1 MVHPPIPLHC
11 RCSFIHVFIHS
22 FFSHIAPSPDCP
34 PAHKG
39 WRFLTDP
46 REWGWGRCTV
56 SASPSRRVCNCSG
69 PRRPQG
75 QSGAVPAR
83 LGRTRSSGPSRLGGL
98 GPVSQPQDLMIQSR
112 PGRIESSCSWG
123 RGKEAGQEG
132 GGVSGGI
139 KNCGLCPFRSWGP
152 GEWNYL
158 GKTEPVDKA
167 LSSCPCPGPRP
178 HSLSSGGR
186 PGTLGQLVLGHMG

>member
-1 MVHPPIPLHC
+1 MRAGLQSRAAPAGGASGAVGCSPPGTLSRLSALRKRCPDLGMRDIRRHKSDAGYPPWDASSGPSPIPLHC

-46 REWGWGRCTV
+46 REWGWGRCRV

-98 GPVSQPQDLMIQSR
+98 GPVSQPQDLIQSR

-123 RGKEAGQEG
+123 RGKEAG
-132 GGVSGGI
+132 
-139 KNCGLCPFRSWGP
+139 
-152 GEWNYL
+152 
-158 GKTEPVDKA
+158 
-167 LSSCPCPGPRP
+167 
-178 HSLSSGGR
+178 
-186 PGTLGQLVLGHMG
+186 